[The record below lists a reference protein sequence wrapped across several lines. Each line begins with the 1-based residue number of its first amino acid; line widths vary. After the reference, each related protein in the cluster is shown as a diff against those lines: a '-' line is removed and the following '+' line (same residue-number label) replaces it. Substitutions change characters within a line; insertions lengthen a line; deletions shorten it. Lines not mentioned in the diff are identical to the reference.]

1 MLNIMATKT
10 AILNSKNIEEF
21 DIDKYEQLT
30 VELSRLNPHDI
41 EKELAEHTAIY
52 SYYYGILVRAK
63 RLFDDYTIALESETS
78 TLKVSAREVKKVS
91 VEALKDM
98 AQSNANIIDMQ
109 RKQAKYEEIYGLVKA
124 LCQTL
129 EHKKD
134 MLVQLSAN
142 KRSETKLYT

>member
-1 MLNIMATKT
+1 M
-10 AILNSKNIEEF
+10 NSTNIEEF
-21 DIDKYEQLT
+21 NIDKYEELV
-30 VELSRLNPHDI
+30 VELSKVNPNDI
-41 EKELAEHTAIY
+41 ENELVTHTSIY

-63 RLFDDYTIALESETS
+63 RLFDDYTIALESQTS
-78 TLKVSAREVKKVS
+78 TLKVAAREGKKVS

-98 AQSNANIIDMQ
+98 AQSNTDIVTMQ
-109 RKQAKYEEIYGLVKA
+109 RNQAKYEEIYGLVKA

-142 KRSETKLYT
+142 KRSETRLYT